1 MKAVSRAGNPPV
13 FSGWVVHRRHLNM
26 KYRKFNKFEKKE
38 VRAQMIENALHGE
51 GMYLYRN
58 NTNADLT
65 LPRPT
70 KSGIRS
76 VGKGKEFQ
84 GDNYYIQLV
93 KQGLLRL
100 VKELQSPNHEKITEL
115 EAKMEEKLILDQPD
129 IVKDQGKVEH
139 VVLKPVEKLNEIKI
153 EEGNQPD
160 ILLNEGP
167 IEGGFVII

>member
-1 MKAVSRAGNPPV
+1 
-13 FSGWVVHRRHLNM
+13 M

-129 IVKDQGKVEH
+129 IVKDQGE
-139 VVLKPVEKLNEIKI
+139 P
-153 EEGNQPD
+153 
-160 ILLNEGP
+160 
-167 IEGGFVII
+167 